1 MKRLITRRVYAVI
14 DHRTGK
20 AAAIRE
26 CISLMEQV
34 ITIVSGGTPPAVLA
48 VASKMDLSNGLGLT
62 LWADLINRVTKPPV
76 DVSVGSHRTMTW
88 LNQRIATPDGA
99 DYASLNAS
107 VYWEVGEHVSVY
119 LEGTAEG
126 MRLCRTN
133 ALWRPANAQY
143 HEVTVDPLPLELAIA
158 QAAEH
163 VC

>member
-14 DHRTGK
+14 DHRPGK

-34 ITIVSGGTPPAVLA
+34 ITIANGGKAPAVLA
-48 VASKMDLSNGLGLT
+48 VASTMDMSNGLCLAA
-62 LWADLINRVTKPPV
+62 WADLINRATKPPV
-76 DVSVGSHRTMTW
+76 NVLVGHHRTATW

-99 DYASLNAS
+99 EYASLNAS
-107 VYWEVGEHVSVY
+107 VYWGEGEHVSVY

-158 QAAEH
+158 RAAEH
-163 VC
+163 VS